1 MRRTE
6 SGRYWRASIKLIAAV
21 FLIIGVVRLAVATP
35 MFLHALGAI
44 DSPLF
49 AQSSDNVVWLLA
61 DHNQRAFLSFSTAG
75 YFALQLIAGAM
86 LAAGAAGVLRSRA
99 WGMSLIAGYLA
110 IHALTFF
117 NFQVANAKLWSLPVM
132 VFLLGLMIFAQK
144 QSADAGGHSSR
155 SRG

>member
-49 AQSSDNVVWLLA
+49 AQSSDNVTRLLA
-61 DHNQRAFLSFSTAG
+61 DHNQRAFVSFNTAG
-75 YFALQLIAGAM
+75 YFAIQLIAGAM

-99 WGMSLIAGYLA
+99 WGISLIAGHLA
-110 IHALTFF
+110 IHALTFI